1 MQPSGNLNGGG
12 GLKKPNNQQPQPSI
26 FAGIDQSKVSMIQ
39 HRVKT
44 DHYVLPDDSA
54 VAFYEKQIEK
64 LRNENRTLQ
73 ATIRELDLS
82 KQVAYT
88 TSEADVTS
96 QFSHS
101 IQASLKKLGLSEMI
115 GIG

>member
-1 MQPSGNLNGGG
+1 MQPSGNLNGAGGG
-12 GLKKPNNQQPQPSI
+12 GLKKPNQQSQPSI
-26 FAGIDQSKVSMIQ
+26 FAGIYQTKVSMIQ

-73 ATIRELDLS
+73 ATIR
-82 KQVAYT
+82 
-88 TSEADVTS
+88 
-96 QFSHS
+96 
-101 IQASLKKLGLSEMI
+101 
-115 GIG
+115 

>member
-1 MQPSGNLNGGG
+1 MQPSGNLNGAGG
-12 GLKKPNNQQPQPSI
+12 VKKPPNQQPQASI
-26 FAGIDQSKVSMIQ
+26 LAGIDQSKVSMIQ

-44 DHYVLPDDSA
+44 DHYALPDDSA

-73 ATIRELDLS
+73 ATIRQLDLS

-96 QFSHS
+96 
-101 IQASLKKLGLSEMI
+101 
-115 GIG
+115 

>member
-1 MQPSGNLNGGG
+1 MQPSGNLNGAG
-12 GLKKPNNQQPQPSI
+12 GLKKPNQQSQASI

-73 ATIRELDLS
+73 ATIR
-82 KQVAYT
+82 
-88 TSEADVTS
+88 
-96 QFSHS
+96 
-101 IQASLKKLGLSEMI
+101 
-115 GIG
+115 